1 MQSVASTVVV
11 LGTGG
16 TIAGS
21 AASAADNV
29 SYTSATLPVENLVAM
44 LEVPAGFALESEQVA
59 QLDSK
64 DMDFATWRRLA
75 LRVAAQLERPE
86 VVGVI
91 VTHGTDTLEETAY
104 FLQRVLAPAKPI
116 VLTAAMRPAT
126 SRLADGPQNLA
137 DALAVATAPDARGVT
152 VVVAS
157 SVHSALDVRKVH
169 PYRLD
174 AFGSGDAGPV
184 ARVEEGRLR
193 RLRPWPVADSAA
205 PGIAM
210 LPGDI
215 SAWPLVAI
223 VTSGAGADA
232 RSVGVLVDAGFA
244 GIVVAA
250 TGNGRVHSSLEAPLR
265 DAVARGCAVLRST
278 RCLDGTVIDAAAPSA
293 DDALPSAGALTPQ
306 QARVELIVRLLER
319 RADRSGQTALGETG

>member
-1 MQSVASTVVV
+1 MQSAPRILVV

-21 AASAADNV
+21 AASADENV
-29 SYTSATLPVENLVAM
+29 GYRAATLPVATLVAS
-44 LEVPAGFALESEQVA
+44 LALPQGIVVESEQVA

-75 LRVAAQLERPE
+75 ARVAAQLARPE
-86 VVGVI
+86 VAAVV

-104 FLQRVLAPAKPI
+104 FLQRVLAPAKPV

-137 DALAVATAPDARGVT
+137 DAVAVAMAPGARGVV
-152 VVVAS
+152 VVVAG

-174 AFGSGDAGPV
+174 AFGSGDAGAI

-193 RLRPWPVADSAA
+193 RLRPWPGGGAA
-205 PGIAM
+205 TLGLHQ
-210 LPGDI
+210 LPSDA
-215 SAWPLVAI
+215 SAWPWVAV

-232 RSVGVLVDAGFA
+232 RSVRALVDAGCA

-250 TGNGRVHSSLEAPLR
+250 TGNGRVHVALEAPLR
-265 DAVARGCAVLRST
+265 EAMARGCAVLRST
-278 RCLDGTVIDAAAPSA
+278 RCLDGTVIDAEPS
-293 DDALPSAGALTPQ
+293 DTDIPSAGALTPQ

-319 RADRSGQTALGETG
+319 GVGAT

>member
-1 MQSVASTVVV
+1 MQSTPRILVV

-21 AASAADNV
+21 AASADDNV
-29 SYTSATLPVENLVAM
+29 AYRAATLPVATLVGSLA
-44 LEVPAGFALESEQVA
+44 LPAGIVVESEQVA

-64 DMDFATWRRLA
+64 DMDFPTWRRLA
-75 LRVAAQLERPE
+75 GRAAHHLARPE
-86 VVGVI
+86 VVAIV

-104 FLQRVLAPAKPI
+104 FLQRVLAPAKPV

-137 DALAVATAPDARGVT
+137 DAVAVALAPGARGVV
-152 VVVAS
+152 VVVAGA
-157 SVHSALDVRKVH
+157 VHSALDVRKVH

-174 AFGSGDAGPV
+174 AFASGDAGPI

-193 RLRPWPVADSAA
+193 RARPWPAGEPATLDI
-205 PGIAM
+205 GQ
-210 LPGDI
+210 LPGDD
-215 SAWPLVAI
+215 SAWPWVAI

-232 RSVGVLVDAGFA
+232 RAVRALVDAGCA

-250 TGNGRVHSSLEAPLR
+250 TGNGRVHAALDAPLR
-265 DAVARGCAVLRST
+265 EAMQRGCSVVRST
-278 RCLDGTVIDAAAPSA
+278 RCLDGSVIDAAGPSPG
-293 DDALPSAGALTPQ
+293 DLPSAGALTPQ
-306 QARVELIVRLLER
+306 QARVELIVRALER
-319 RADRSGQTALGETG
+319 RGGDRA

>member
-1 MQSVASTVVV
+1 MQSAASTLVV

-29 SYTSATLPVENLVAM
+29 SYRSATLPVATLLAA
-44 LEVPAGFALESEQVA
+44 LDVPAGLAVESEQVA

-75 LRVAAQLERPE
+75 VRIAAHLARPDVIA
-86 VVGVI
+86 VV

-104 FLQRVLAPAKPI
+104 FLQRVLSPAKPV

-137 DALAVATAPDARGVT
+137 DAIAVATAPDSHGVT
-152 VVVAS
+152 VVIAGT
-157 SVHSALDVRKVH
+157 VHSALDVRKVH

-174 AFGSGDAGPV
+174 AFGSGDAGPI

-193 RLRPWPVADSAA
+193 VLRRWPDAA
-205 PGIAM
+205 GAPSGIGV
-210 LPGDI
+210 LPEDT
-215 SAWPLVAI
+215 SAWPRVGI

-232 RSVGVLVDAGFA
+232 RSVGALVDAGFT
-244 GIVVAA
+244 GIAVAA
-250 TGNGRVHSSLEAPLR
+250 TGNGRIHSSLEAPLR
-265 DAVARGCAVLRST
+265 DAMARGCAVLRST
-278 RCLDGTVIDAAAPSA
+278 RCLDGTVIDAAAASA
-293 DDALPSAGALTPQ
+293 DDDLPSAGALTPQ

-319 RADRSGQTALGETG
+319 SRGAPP